1 MAFILNLALFAAL
14 LAFLYYFKNRGN
26 SLSVTVFIALILGL
40 IFGVAL
46 QNLYTDNQS
55 AVSQSLDWI
64 NLIGSGY
71 VRLLQMIVMPLV
83 FVSILSAITRL
94 HDAGSLG
101 KISFSI
107 LSVLLFT
114 TAIAALVG
122 IGFSILF
129 DLNADGL
136 IAGARE
142 TAAQERVLG
151 RVDQVANLTV
161 PSMLLSFI
169 PRNPFAELTGA
180 NPTSIISTV
189 IFAAFL
195 GIATLRLRKDNGD
208 IAERISQGI
217 ESLNK
222 LVMSLVRIVISLT
235 PYGILALMTRM
246 AATSSLT
253 DILNLL
259 NFIIA
264 SYLAIIVMFIIH
276 GVLLAL
282 SGINPLLYYKKVL
295 PTLLFAFTSRSSAA
309 TIPLNIETQ
318 TNRLGNSATIANFS
332 ATFGATIGQNGCAG
346 IYPAMLAFMVAPSVG
361 IDPLASQFILS
372 LVAIVTISSFGI
384 AGVGGGATFAAI
396 VVLSTMG
403 LPLTLV
409 GLLIS
414 IEPLIDMGR
423 TALNVNGAMTA
434 GTLSSKWLKQTD
446 LQVLTSNKAE

>member
-101 KISFSI
+101 NISFSI

-361 IDPLASQFILS
+361 IDPLAPQFILS

-396 VVLSTMG
+396 LVLSTIG
-403 LPLTLV
+403 LLLTLV
-409 GLLIS
+409 G
-414 IEPLIDMGR
+414 
-423 TALNVNGAMTA
+423 
-434 GTLSSKWLKQTD
+434 
-446 LQVLTSNKAE
+446 

>member
-222 LVMSLVRIVISLT
+222 
-235 PYGILALMTRM
+235 
-246 AATSSLT
+246 
-253 DILNLL
+253 
-259 NFIIA
+259 
-264 SYLAIIVMFIIH
+264 
-276 GVLLAL
+276 
-282 SGINPLLYYKKVL
+282 
-295 PTLLFAFTSRSSAA
+295 
-309 TIPLNIETQ
+309 
-318 TNRLGNSATIANFS
+318 
-332 ATFGATIGQNGCAG
+332 
-346 IYPAMLAFMVAPSVG
+346 
-361 IDPLASQFILS
+361 
-372 LVAIVTISSFGI
+372 
-384 AGVGGGATFAAI
+384 
-396 VVLSTMG
+396 
-403 LPLTLV
+403 
-409 GLLIS
+409 
-414 IEPLIDMGR
+414 
-423 TALNVNGAMTA
+423 
-434 GTLSSKWLKQTD
+434 
-446 LQVLTSNKAE
+446 